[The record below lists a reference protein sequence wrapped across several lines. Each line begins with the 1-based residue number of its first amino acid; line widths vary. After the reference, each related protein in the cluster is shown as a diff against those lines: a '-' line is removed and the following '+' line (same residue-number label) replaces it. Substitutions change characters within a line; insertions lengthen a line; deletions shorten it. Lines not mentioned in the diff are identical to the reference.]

1 MGGESSEHPEGTA
14 ATEHVQ
20 SLDAVSRARMR
31 GKRVA
36 LSLVVAV
43 AVAFVGASAAQIIPA
58 VFGFGIRPLP
68 PASLGTRPRTC
79 GDGILALA
87 AAIDGSGGALPDWDQ
102 AAEPIARACA
112 ASSEGL
118 DAWAALIRLR
128 SARLQ
133 LPRDHDAELAALR
146 RNVDAHIAAQLR

>member
-1 MGGESSEHPEGTA
+1 M
-14 ATEHVQ
+14 
-20 SLDAVSRARMR
+20 
-31 GKRVA
+31 A

-68 PASLGTRPRTC
+68 PGSLGTSPRTC

-87 AAIDGSGGALPDWDQ
+87 VAIDGSGGALPDWDQ

-112 ASSEGL
+112 ASSQGL

-146 RNVDAHIAAQLR
+146 RNVDAHIGAQLR